1 MAPRDV
7 NGRCPGDPPG
17 RRPIALLAR
26 CLPLTVVAVVLVPG
40 LAHGQEAPATA
51 SVVALDEPNRFE
63 VAGGGTDVTLAPGGI
78 VTFSYPSGR
87 SRHNVLFNGA
97 LQPQSCTQTAGPP
110 SGSVPPLPNPA
121 APAGWSGTCT
131 FAAPGVYAYV
141 CELHPTMVGTVTV
154 VDAPLAPPA
163 PSAPPADA
171 ANGGGPAAGSLRLA
185 ARQRGSV
192 VRGSLLVYHAGSRVD
207 VRALARRALV
217 GSATKSGRARVGRYL
232 RLSVGGRRVAFSL
245 PVNAAARRALRR
257 RGELPLVVQVV
268 VTPPAGAS
276 FATRRAIRLTV
287 R

>member
-26 CLPLTVVAVVLVPG
+26 C
-40 LAHGQEAPATA
+40 
-51 SVVALDEPNRFE
+51 
-63 VAGGGTDVTLAPGGI
+63 
-78 VTFSYPSGR
+78 
-87 SRHNVLFNGA
+87 
-97 LQPQSCTQTAGPP
+97 
-110 SGSVPPLPNPA
+110 
-121 APAGWSGTCT
+121 
-131 FAAPGVYAYV
+131 
-141 CELHPTMVGTVTV
+141 ELHPTMVGTVTV
-154 VDAPLAPPA
+154 VDAALAPP
-163 PSAPPADA
+163 APPADA
-171 ANGGGPAAGSLRLA
+171 ADGGGPAAGSLRLA

-192 VRGSLLVYHAGSRVD
+192 ARGSLLVRRAGSRVD

-257 RGELPLVVQVV
+257 NGELPLVVQVV

-276 FATRRAIRLTV
+276 FATRRAISLTV